1 MLDDVAS
8 SMCQGL
14 PGDEAL
20 LAHRR
25 EPQLLVCRTPQPRL
39 LQDGARLRRLLLA
52 HLHPET
58 DGQCSLNQRMPF

>member
-1 MLDDVAS
+1 
-8 SMCQGL
+8 
-14 PGDEAL
+14 
-20 LAHRR
+20 
-25 EPQLLVCRTPQPRL
+25 L